1 MQTTL
6 WLPPLVTFGISFFTA
21 MVGISGAFLLLPFQ
35 MSALHYTAPSVSA
48 TNLVYN
54 LVAIPGGIYRYLREG
69 RMLWSLTVI
78 IALGALPG
86 IIIGYFVRVYY
97 LPDPAAFKHFVG
109 VVLLYIAYR
118 LLAPFVLSTRAGNS
132 FANASPR
139 ALSNPSAPAATTRTV
154 RITLARVVFTYQ
166 EESGSFSVP
175 AVLLLAFVVG
185 VIGGIYGIGGGSII
199 APFLITFFGLP
210 VYTVAGAA
218 LAATL
223 LTSVFGV
230 LFYMLLPA
238 PAGVPTHPDWAL
250 GLLFGLG
257 GLAGMYLGARVQK
270 YVPQAALKLLLGGLM
285 LALAV
290 RYIDAFVTA

>member
-199 APFLITFFGLP
+199 APFSSPF
-210 VYTVAGAA
+210 
-218 LAATL
+218 LACRCIP
-223 LTSVFGV
+223 S
-230 LFYMLLPA
+230 PA
-238 PAGVPTHPDWAL
+238 RHW
-250 GLLFGLG
+250 
-257 GLAGMYLGARVQK
+257 RQ
-270 YVPQAALKLLLGGLM
+270 
-285 LALAV
+285 
-290 RYIDAFVTA
+290 RY

>member
-1 MQTTL
+1 M
-6 WLPPLVTFGISFFTA
+6 
-21 MVGISGAFLLLPFQ
+21 
-35 MSALHYTAPSVSA
+35 
-48 TNLVYN
+48 
-54 LVAIPGGIYRYLREG
+54 
-69 RMLWSLTVI
+69 
-78 IALGALPG
+78 
-86 IIIGYFVRVYY
+86 
-97 LPDPAAFKHFVG
+97 
-109 VVLLYIAYR
+109 
-118 LLAPFVLSTRAGNS
+118 
-132 FANASPR
+132 
-139 ALSNPSAPAATTRTV
+139 
-154 RITLARVVFTYQ
+154 
-166 EESGSFSVP
+166 
-175 AVLLLAFVVG
+175 
-185 VIGGIYGIGGGSII
+185 
-199 APFLITFFGLP
+199 
-210 VYTVAGAA
+210 YTVAGAA